1 MATRPLV
8 AGRPSGLAV
17 LVAYKSR
24 LDDLRDTIKS
34 MARNDI
40 AVSAATGWTVNGSSR
55 EGATMLRDYSKLML
69 RAYNAEADNAVRTV
83 KPHRVN
89 AVTDRLAKV
98 RETIARLGRTMDIA
112 ITHDCH
118 AARVQEI
125 RLTADY
131 LGKVEEEKE
140 RVRAERERQR
150 EEERARRE
158 FEREKARL
166 LKEQAHYDSALT
178 KVRISGDPLAIGQIE
193 EKLAEIASAIAGV
206 DWREANIRA

>member
-1 MATRPLV
+1 
-8 AGRPSGLAV
+8 
-17 LVAYKSR
+17 
-24 LDDLRDTIKS
+24 
-34 MARNDI
+34 
-40 AVSAATGWTVNGSSR
+40 
-55 EGATMLRDYSKLML
+55 
-69 RAYNAEADNAVRTV
+69 VRTV

-112 ITHDCH
+112 ITHDYH

-131 LGKVEEEKE
+131 LGKVEDEKE

-206 DWREANIRA
+206 DSREANIRAGYVYVISNVGAFGPGMVKIGMTRRLEYAGQHLLEYREVAEAIEWRQSGMRARLATA